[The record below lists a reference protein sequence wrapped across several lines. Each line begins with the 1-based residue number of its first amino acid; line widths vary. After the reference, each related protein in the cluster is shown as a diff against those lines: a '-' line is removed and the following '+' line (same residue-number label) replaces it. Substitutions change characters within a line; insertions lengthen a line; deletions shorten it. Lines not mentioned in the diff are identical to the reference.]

1 MSAIG
6 SQRLATAPD
15 RPSHRRNRSAT
26 AFKSILTGLNHKRS
40 PSDGTALAVPAPKD
54 TGRPRSSQAA
64 MGSSAPMLPPDHP
77 HAQRILG
84 EIHNQPLAPA
94 PPRKSKD
101 GRDSKMR
108 GLHKKTLST
117 VSLRSLAKEKDKPKD
132 ESKDER
138 REQSRPRSED
148 KMKKTKSS
156 TSLSAV
162 FSKAKSPKKNSSGS
176 GKDKEN
182 TTPPHSATSATHTPI
197 WAEFSRQKPEE
208 DYREINTST
217 TIPLTIPRDL
227 EHEIAL
233 YTPADYSPSKQRNFY
248 DFEKPSLQQ
257 RHPSGGSSRTGS
269 RPNSWYLPK
278 SGSTHSFM
286 ETLSKKVSEDKKQT
300 LGGKAQTFV
309 DNWRTKGESRRP
321 SAEESTLYR
330 TTSHRRKAED
340 DKKHVESVLASK
352 RGSRVMA
359 AVAAINGRAK
369 EPELE
374 APLDQEKIDAE
385 FEAVLDSRNIPE
397 NLRSKMR
404 SLNARVKADF
414 ISKNKIEEPKSA
426 VEPPQRTSIWG
437 RPSVGRRT
445 TSDQSSDRVLADSED
460 PAKSPRPRSKTF
472 TFSRSDKG
480 DKQKSELPPPDR
492 TSKSYDAQSPSTSKS
507 LSTATGSSFFSRTP
521 KAAVPEDFVSYLRK
535 VQKPELV
542 EVGKLHKLRLLLR
555 NETVAWVDAFIRQGG
570 MMEIVGLLERIM
582 QIEWREEHEDTLLH
596 ESLLCLKGLCTTKIA
611 LQKLCEIE
619 STLFPAL
626 LAMLFDEEHK
636 GPSEFTT
643 RGLIMSLLFAHL
655 SSALE
660 SPDELPSRAR
670 TILRYLQGPQ
680 KPEDA
685 RPVPFILEMHQPR
698 PYRIWSQEVVNVTKE
713 VFWIFL
719 HHLNVIPLG
728 SEAAEAEYENSP
740 ASNQSYAQQHFPQP
754 RPPVPAAPYVG
765 GVEWD
770 ATNYISTHLDLM
782 NGLLASLP
790 SVEERNNLRQELR
803 SSGFEKVMGGQLRT
817 CKEKFYGA
825 VHDGLKTWVKAA
837 VADGWEVKDVRM
849 GPREE
854 KTVSPKKTAPRK
866 KKDVPPQIQTPKVEI
881 PSLGFG
887 CELEKRLSPAKKED
901 SGDFWL

>member
-1 MSAIG
+1 MSALG
-6 SQRLATAPD
+6 SQRLAAAPD

-26 AFKSILTGLNHKRS
+26 TIKSILTGLNHKRS

-64 MGSSAPMLPPDHP
+64 MASMPMLPPDHP
-77 HAQRILG
+77 HAPRVLG
-84 EIHNQPLAPA
+84 EIHNQPSTPTS
-94 PPRKSKD
+94 PRKSKD
-101 GRDSKMR
+101 SRDGKMR

-117 VSLRSLAKEKDKPKD
+117 VSLRSLAKGQDKTKDD
-132 ESKDER
+132 SKDE
-138 REQSRPRSED
+138 QRSDD

-162 FSKAKSPKKNSSGS
+162 FSKAKSPKKASSS
-176 GKDKEN
+176 PSKDKEN
-182 TTPPHSATSATHTPI
+182 TTPPHSASSGNHTPI
-197 WAEFSRQKPEE
+197 WAEFSSQKPAD
-208 DYREINTST
+208 DYHEVTTTT
-217 TIPLTIPRDL
+217 TIPLAVQRNL

-233 YTPADYSPSKQRNFY
+233 YTPADYSPSKQRNFF
-248 DFEKPSLQQ
+248 DFEKPSLQHRQ
-257 RHPSGGSSRTGS
+257 PSGGSSRGNS

-278 SGSTHSFM
+278 STSTHSFV
-286 ETLSKKVSEDKKQT
+286 ETLSKKMGDERKQT

-309 DNWRTKGESRRP
+309 DNWKTKGGSRRP
-321 SAEESTLYR
+321 SAEESTLHR
-330 TTSHRRKAED
+330 THSQRRKPEEE
-340 DKKHVESVLASK
+340 KKQMETAFASK

-359 AVAAINGRAK
+359 AVAAINGRSK
-369 EPELE
+369 EPEVE
-374 APLDQEKIDAE
+374 VPLDQDKIDAE

-437 RPSVGRRT
+437 MPTVGRRT
-445 TSDQSSDRVLADSED
+445 ISDQSSDRVIADAED

-472 TFSRSDKG
+472 TFSRGDKG
-480 DKQKSELPPPDR
+480 EKQKSDVPPLDR
-492 TSKSYDAQSPSTSKS
+492 SSKSFDTQKSASSKS
-507 LSTATGSSFFSRTP
+507 LSAATGSSFFSRTP
-521 KAAVPEDFVSYLRK
+521 KPAVPEEFVTYLRK

-542 EVGKLHKLRLLLR
+542 EIGKLHKLRLLLR
-555 NETVAWVDAFIRQGG
+555 NETVAWVDAFICQGG

-582 QIEWREEHEDTLLH
+582 KIEWREEHEDTLLH
-596 ESLLCLKGLCTTKIA
+596 ESLLCLKALCTTKIA
-611 LQKLCEIE
+611 LQKLCDIE

-655 SSALE
+655 SSAVE
-660 SPDELPSRAR
+660 APEELPSRAR
-670 TILRYLQGPQ
+670 TILSYLQGPQ

-685 RPVPFILEMHQPR
+685 RPVPFILEMHRPR

-728 SEAAEAEYENSP
+728 SESSENDNKSP
-740 ASNQSYAQQHFPQP
+740 PELQSYAQRHFPRP

-782 NGLLASLP
+782 NGILASLP
-790 SVEERNNLRQELR
+790 TVEERNTLRQELR

-854 KTVSPKKTAPRK
+854 KPVSPKKTGPRK
-866 KKDVPPQIQTPKVEI
+866 KKEAPPQIQTPKVEI

-887 CELEKRLSPAKKED
+887 GELEKRLSPEKTED

>member
-26 AFKSILTGLNHKRS
+26 TIKSILTGLNHKRS
-40 PSDGTALAVPAPKD
+40 PSDGTALAVPDPKD
-54 TGRPRSSQAA
+54 ARRPRSSQAA
-64 MGSSAPMLPPDHP
+64 MASMPVLPPDHP
-77 HAQRILG
+77 HAQRVLG
-84 EIHNQPLAPA
+84 EIHNQPGGPA
-94 PPRKSKD
+94 SPRKSKD
-101 GRDSKMR
+101 GRDGRMR

-117 VSLRSLAKEKDKPKD
+117 VSLRSLAKEREKSKDGAKD
-132 ESKDER
+132 EQKDYL
-138 REQSRPRSED
+138 RPRSED
-148 KMKKTKSS
+148 KMKKPKSS

-162 FSKAKSPKKNSSGS
+162 FSKAKSQKKGNANASR
-176 GKDKEN
+176 DKEN
-182 TTPPHSATSATHTPI
+182 TTPPHSATEPSHTPI
-197 WAEFSRQKPEE
+197 WAEFSSQRPSE
-208 DYREINTST
+208 DYHEITTTT
-217 TIPLTIPRDL
+217 TIPLAVQRDI

-233 YTPADYSPSKQRNFY
+233 YTPADYTPTKQRNFY
-248 DFEKPSLQQ
+248 DVDKPTLQQ
-257 RHPSGGSSRTGS
+257 RHPSGGSTRSKS

-278 SGSTHSFM
+278 SASAHSFV
-286 ETLSKKVSEDKKQT
+286 ETLSRKSEEKKQT

-309 DNWRTKGESRRP
+309 DNWKARGESRRP
-321 SAEESTLYR
+321 SAEESTLRR
-330 TTSHRRKAED
+330 TNSQKHKGED
-340 DKKHVESVLASK
+340 EKRQVESALASK
-352 RGSRVMA
+352 RGSKVMA
-359 AVAAINGRAK
+359 AVAAINGRSTQP
-369 EPELE
+369 EPET
-374 APLDQEKIDAE
+374 PLDQEQIDAE

-404 SLNARVKADF
+404 SLNTRVKADF

-426 VEPPQRTSIWG
+426 VEPVQRTSIWG
-437 RPSVGRRT
+437 KPTVGRRT
-445 TSDQSSDRVLADSED
+445 TSDQSSDRILPDSDD

-472 TFSRSDKG
+472 TFSRGDKG
-480 DKQKSELPPPDR
+480 EKQKSEVPPPDR
-492 TSKSYDAQSPSTSKS
+492 SSKSYDAQKSPSSKS
-507 LSTATGSSFFSRTP
+507 LSSATGSSFFSRAP
-521 KAAVPEDFVSYLRK
+521 KAATPEEFVAYLRK

-555 NETVAWVDAFIRQGG
+555 NETVAWVDAFICQGG

-611 LQKLCEIE
+611 CQKLCEIE

-655 SSALE
+655 CSALE
-660 SPDELPSRAR
+660 TPEELPGRAR
-670 TILRYLQGPQ
+670 TILKYLQGPQ
-680 KPEDA
+680 KPEEA

-698 PYRIWSQEVVNVTKE
+698 PYRIWCQEIVNVTKE

-719 HHLNVIPLG
+719 HHLNVIPFG
-728 SEAAEAEYENSP
+728 SDSLENDGNKP
-740 ASNQSYAQQHFPQP
+740 AMDGQKFAQHHFPQP

-782 NGLLASLP
+782 NGILASLP
-790 SVEERNNLRQELR
+790 TVEERNDLRYDLR
-803 SSGFEKVMGGQLRT
+803 ASGFEKVMGGQLRT

-849 GPREE
+849 GLRED
-854 KTVSPKKTAPRK
+854 KIMSPKKAGPRK
-866 KKDVPPQIQTPKVEI
+866 KVEAPPKIETPKVEI
-881 PSLGFG
+881 PGLDFG
-887 CELEKRLSPAKKED
+887 SELEKGLSHERKENA
-901 SGDFWL
+901 GDFWL

>member
-1 MSAIG
+1 
-6 SQRLATAPD
+6 
-15 RPSHRRNRSAT
+15 
-26 AFKSILTGLNHKRS
+26 
-40 PSDGTALAVPAPKD
+40 
-54 TGRPRSSQAA
+54 
-64 MGSSAPMLPPDHP
+64 
-77 HAQRILG
+77 
-84 EIHNQPLAPA
+84 
-94 PPRKSKD
+94 
-101 GRDSKMR
+101 MR

-117 VSLRSLAKEKDKPKD
+117 VSLRSLAKEKDRPKD
-132 ESKDER
+132 ESKDEQR
-138 REQSRPRSED
+138 DQSRPRSED

-162 FSKAKSPKKNSSGS
+162 FSKAKSPKKSSGGPS
-176 GKDKEN
+176 KDKEN
-182 TTPPHSATSATHTPI
+182 TTPPHSATSGAHTPI
-197 WAEFSRQKPEE
+197 WAEFSSQKPDE
-208 DYREINTST
+208 DYREITTST
-217 TIPLTIPRDL
+217 TIPLAVQRDL

-233 YTPADYSPSKQRNFY
+233 YTPADYSPSKQRNFC

-257 RHPSGGSSRTGS
+257 RQPSNGSSRTGS

-286 ETLSKKVSEDKKQT
+286 ETLSKKMSEDKKQT
-300 LGGKAQTFV
+300 FSGKAQTFV
-309 DNWRTKGESRRP
+309 DNWKTKGESRRP
-321 SAEESTLYR
+321 SAEESTLHR
-330 TTSHRRKAED
+330 TSSHRQD
-340 DKKHVESVLASK
+340 DKRHVESALTSK

-359 AVAAINGRAK
+359 AVAAINGRGK
-369 EPELE
+369 EPEPE
-374 APLDQEKIDAE
+374 VPLDQEKIDAE

-404 SLNARVKADF
+404 SLNTRVKADF

-437 RPSVGRRT
+437 RPTVGRRT
-445 TSDQSSDRVLADSED
+445 TSDQSSDRVLADAED

-472 TFSRSDKG
+472 TFSRGEKG
-480 DKQKSELPPPDR
+480 EKQKSDMPPPDR
-492 TSKSYDAQSPSTSKS
+492 SSKSYDVQKSTSSKS
-507 LSTATGSSFFSRTP
+507 LSAATGSSFFSRAP
-521 KAAVPEDFVSYLRK
+521 KAAVPEEFVSYLRK

-619 STLFPAL
+619 TTLFPAL

-655 SSALE
+655 SSAVE
-660 SPDELPSRAR
+660 SPEELPGRAR
-670 TILRYLQGPQ
+670 TILKYLQGPQ

-685 RPVPFILEMHQPR
+685 RPVPFILEMHRPR
-698 PYRIWSQEVVNVTKE
+698 PYRVWSQEVVNVTKE

-728 SEAAEAEYENSP
+728 SEAAETDRENFSLD
-740 ASNQSYAQQHFPQP
+740 NQSYAQRHFPQP

-790 SVEERNNLRQELR
+790 TIEERNDLRQELR

-825 VHDGLKTWVKAA
+825 VHDGLKTWVRAA

-849 GPREE
+849 GPRED
-854 KTVSPKKTAPRK
+854 KPGSPKKTAPRK
-866 KKDVPPQIQTPKVEI
+866 KKEAPPQIQTPKVEI

-887 CELEKRLSPAKKED
+887 GELEKRLSPEKKED